1 MLHKNAKEKEP
12 LHLCN
17 LLIIFRCLI
26 WVEFSNS
33 RRAWKNCCS
42 TTLTVNKGENRKT
55 DLFAQQCE
63 FKELYGVCIL
73 HKIQVGRK
81 MKHCTLHTAI
91 KTRGFITARKFT
103 AGNTS
108 EAIRYL
114 VHLHAYLLES
124 QCLKKKSFLFV
135 LTKSLQSISLT
146 QLRERFGWHCR
157 SPTPFHWW
165 EKLVNPLNLYS
176 PVMAEFCL
184 FK

>member
-1 MLHKNAKEKEP
+1 MWDDYFTISNLLVSSRSRQCYTKKAKEKEP

-17 LLIIFRCLI
+17 LLIILWCLI

-33 RRAWKNCCS
+33 RRAWKNCGS

-63 FKELYGVCIL
+63 FRELYGVCIL
-73 HKIQVGRK
+73 HKNQVGRK

-91 KTRGFITARKFT
+91 KMRGFITVRKFT

-114 VHLHAYLLES
+114 AHLHAYLLES
-124 QCLKKKSFLFV
+124 QCWKKQNVFFL
-135 LTKSLQSISLT
+135 
-146 QLRERFGWHCR
+146 
-157 SPTPFHWW
+157 
-165 EKLVNPLNLYS
+165 Y
-176 PVMAEFCL
+176 
-184 FK
+184 